1 MHLPTAISGR
11 FDDREF
17 PSNKCEGACSNAD
30 WKAVK
35 VSAATMDV
43 WTTAAKR
50 GSGSTFAET
59 DVCMDVRANS
69 NARVKKDI
77 RNRGVISFGPFL

>member
-1 MHLPTAISGR
+1 M
-11 FDDREF
+11 
-17 PSNKCEGACSNAD
+17 
-30 WKAVK
+30 K